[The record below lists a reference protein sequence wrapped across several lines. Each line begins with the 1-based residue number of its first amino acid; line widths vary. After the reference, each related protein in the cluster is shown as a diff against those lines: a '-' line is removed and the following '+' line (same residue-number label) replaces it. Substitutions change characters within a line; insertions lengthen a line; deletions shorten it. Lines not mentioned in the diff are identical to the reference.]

1 MRRSAGA
8 AIRDSGAPTRPPS
21 EEKSIRSWK
30 LGPMAASDPSPI
42 RRMRRPCVSAS
53 MVKCGLRARPI
64 ASSSAGSAESP
75 GCDNRAAGPMSPCS
89 RRRILQVP
97 CWPDSYEY
105 LIDPFRLTRFPC
117 IRRSFTLGKP
127 LNEIWRY
134 GEQQIGS
141 HLQYAIGSARLVMD
155 VVCVGMRMSRISELP
170 RPPAQETVR
179 VRKA

>member
-8 AIRDSGAPTRPPS
+8 AIRDSGARLGRLLKKIYPFVETRTDGSVGSVSHTPNATTMR
-21 EEKSIRSWK
+21 IRIDGQMW
-30 LGPMAASDPSPI
+30 LEGEANRVLE
-42 RRMRRPCVSAS
+42 RRIGRVAGLRQQSRRPDEPLLEAADPAS
-53 MVKCGLRARPI
+53 
-64 ASSSAGSAESP
+64 
-75 GCDNRAAGPMSPCS
+75 
-89 RRRILQVP
+89 P